1 MRPIDLFEKLRQRF
15 DVPQLPPG
23 LAAGLYARLYAAPVR
38 RRVVAVIK
46 YWVDK
51 FFVDFSK
58 DSNLYAAL
66 LRFIRGKIFTL
77 SGVLLIKKTR

>member
-23 LAAGLYARLYAAPVR
+23 LVAGLYARLYAAPVR

-66 LRFIRGKIFTL
+66 LRFIRGKGLLCSVI
-77 SGVLLIKKTR
+77 LIKKIR